1 MPDDLGEREAATCGE
16 ARESALAVCP
26 DFAACGCPGKSDPEE
41 SGRCRQPLIEA
52 AHTDLLG
59 VLVSAIVH
67 DANNSNLLVMLNT
80 SVLRDTWDT
89 VRPILDRYAREN
101 GDFVVSGSPYSL
113 MKDEVAAM
121 IAAIS
126 EGSVRVQRMVH
137 ELHDFI
143 RAPLNNT
150 QETVNINVVADGSLV
165 LMGDIIN
172 KSTSH
177 FSAQL
182 GENLPE
188 VKGHRQHLK
197 QAIVHLLYRA
207 CRALPDKSRAVALTT
222 YQDPAQGAVVVEV
235 RDEGIG
241 MPAELLQRIL
251 DASTVTSG
259 DLAGIGLHLPVS
271 LAIARDHGGRLEIDS
286 EPQQGTSARL
296 ILPIAADASKGEGL
310 HDG

>member
-1 MPDDLGEREAATCGE
+1 MPDVLGEREAE
-16 ARESALAVCP
+16 ACREEREFAAAIYS
-26 DFAACGCPGKSDPEE
+26 DFVACGCPGESEPEE
-41 SGRCRQPLIEA
+41 RGQRWHPLLMA
-52 AHTDLLG
+52 ARMDLLG

-67 DANNSNLLVMLNT
+67 DVNNSNLLVMLNT

-113 MKDEVAAM
+113 MKDEVTAM
-121 IAAIS
+121 ISTIS
-126 EGSVRVQRMVH
+126 EGSVRVQRMIH

-143 RAPLNNT
+143 RTPLTTTLENAD
-150 QETVNINVVADGSLV
+150 INVIAQSSLV

-172 KSTSH
+172 KSTSR

-182 GENLPE
+182 GEHLPDVE
-188 VKGHRQHLK
+188 GRKQHLK

-207 CRALPDKSRAVALTT
+207 CRALPDKSRAVTLTT
-222 YQDPAQGAVVVEV
+222 YRDAAGGAVVVEV

-251 DASTVTSG
+251 DVSTATLG
-259 DLAGIGLHLPVS
+259 DIAGIGLHLSVS
-271 LAIARDHGGRLEIDS
+271 LAIAHEHGGRLEIDS
-286 EPQQGTSARL
+286 EPQRGTTARF
-296 ILPIAADASKGEGL
+296 ILPTAADISQGKGAV
-310 HDG
+310 